1 MRLQSLATLDRFHP
15 DSRRSA
21 DRTDRPVSLESV
33 NPDSQPL
40 HFDSGDDHARSGT
53 ADAAEEEEEEM
64 FAPAAPLARAVDK
77 AKRQYR
83 QTRRRVRDEVDVA
96 RDLYQEATLSPQE
109 AHREGEPVP
118 EEMDAEEAAELVD
131 DEYRPLMSDDHQ
143 QQQRGAKT
151 PNNRQ
156 RGDESDSQEDE
167 DDDQG
172 GGHAWTYRNGDG
184 AATKARK
191 LEVWLAQ
198 GIFFVRTAL
207 FFPPPFE
214 FPEADP
220 QSLVQ
225 ILGAA
230 ILLSW
235 NTEIVAGSYF
245 GERLKDSPFERSF
258 ANFVALTFTTAN
270 LLFLAWANATQAKAS
285 QRARMSSR
293 PSAHLLMPYLPAGGL
308 ESPDPVES
316 VRPDRHPVHLCR
328 FDPIRQYQSYVSSET
343 RAPLVVSTAD

>member
-1 MRLQSLATLDRFHP
+1 
-15 DSRRSA
+15 
-21 DRTDRPVSLESV
+21 
-33 NPDSQPL
+33 
-40 HFDSGDDHARSGT
+40 
-53 ADAAEEEEEEM
+53 M

>member
-15 DSRRSA
+15 VSRRSA
-21 DRTDRPVSLESV
+21 DRIDRPVSLESV

-96 RDLYQEATLSPQE
+96 RDLYQEATLCPQE

-118 EEMDAEEAAELVD
+118 EEMDAEEAAEVVD

-151 PNNRQ
+151 PNDRR
-156 RGDESDSQEDE
+156 RGDDDDDDE
-167 DDDQG
+167 ADDQG
-172 GGHAWTYRNGDG
+172 GAHAWSYRDGDG

-191 LEVWLAQ
+191 FEVWLAQ
-198 GIFFVRTAL
+198 GIFFVRAS
-207 FFPPPFE
+207 FFPSLFKPQ
-214 FPEADP
+214 EADP
-220 QSLVQ
+220 GVLRVQ

-270 LLFLAWANATQAKAS
+270 LLFLAWANATQAKVS
-285 QRARMSSR
+285 KRARMSSR
-293 PSAHLLMPYLPAGGL
+293 PHT
-308 ESPDPVES
+308 
-316 VRPDRHPVHLCR
+316 C
-328 FDPIRQYQSYVSSET
+328 
-343 RAPLVVSTAD
+343 

>member
-1 MRLQSLATLDRFHP
+1 
-15 DSRRSA
+15 
-21 DRTDRPVSLESV
+21 
-33 NPDSQPL
+33 
-40 HFDSGDDHARSGT
+40 
-53 ADAAEEEEEEM
+53 M

-96 RDLYQEATLSPQE
+96 QQLYQDATLSPQE

-118 EEMDAEEAAELVD
+118 EEMDAEEAAEVVD
-131 DEYRPLMSDDHQ
+131 DEYRPLMSDDHH

-151 PNNRQ
+151 PNDRQ

-172 GGHAWTYRNGDG
+172 GGHAWSYRDGDG

-198 GIFFVRTAL
+198 GIFFVRRPL
-207 FFPPPFE
+207 SFPPLFMPRKL
-214 FPEADP
+214 ADTCMA
-220 QSLVQ
+220 Q

-270 LLFLAWANATQAKAS
+270 LLFLAWANATQAKVS
-285 QRARMSSR
+285 KRARMSSR
-293 PSAHLLMPYLPAGGL
+293 PHT
-308 ESPDPVES
+308 
-316 VRPDRHPVHLCR
+316 C
-328 FDPIRQYQSYVSSET
+328 
-343 RAPLVVSTAD
+343 